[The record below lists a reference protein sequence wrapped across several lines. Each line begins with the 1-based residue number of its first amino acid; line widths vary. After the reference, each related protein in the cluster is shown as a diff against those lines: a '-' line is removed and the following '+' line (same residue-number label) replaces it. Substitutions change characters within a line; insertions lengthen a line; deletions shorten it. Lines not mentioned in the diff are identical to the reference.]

1 MPQQACASMPI
12 DIITM
17 DVTHQLPYGLRRQ
30 QIGQVI
36 NSLPVKLTWFHVT
49 PQAVERGVVFEICYT
64 PTLLG
69 NCYHGD

>member
-36 NSLPVKLTWFHVT
+36 NGLPAKFT
-49 PQAVERGVVFEICYT
+49 
-64 PTLLG
+64 
-69 NCYHGD
+69 